1 MEECKSVDLES
12 ISSSKVKIIQKY
24 LQAASGSAIVGMD
37 NKVPKNNYLGVQP
50 SHILVEGSQSK
61 KAKKK
66 WEKHKSTKES
76 WARRTYNIIR

>member
-12 ISSSKVKIIQKY
+12 ISSSQVKIIQKY

-37 NKVPKNNYLGVQP
+37 NKDPKNNYLGVQP

-61 KAKKK
+61 KAKKNGK
-66 WEKHKSTKES
+66 NTNQQ
-76 WARRTYNIIR
+76 RRVELGEHII